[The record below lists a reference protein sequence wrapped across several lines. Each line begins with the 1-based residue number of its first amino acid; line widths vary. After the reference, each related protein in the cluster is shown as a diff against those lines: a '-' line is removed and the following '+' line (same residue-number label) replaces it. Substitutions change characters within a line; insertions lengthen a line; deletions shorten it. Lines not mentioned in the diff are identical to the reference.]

1 MISSRLNRTRDGN
14 GFSLNKMVCLSLFIH
29 IVALSLIIFSPTVPS
44 PKWTFGPV
52 YSVQLVNLKD
62 TSFRGNTV
70 SSLSKE
76 ILTPSPA
83 TGAIVLKRPV
93 ETISSVPVR
102 QVDVQKKQN
111 PQREKAVEA
120 VRKKVQLS
128 AKTPNRTASVG
139 TESSAVSAP
148 LSNTEINQKMASY
161 YAAIWSKIKGQWS
174 LPRDILSKENIETV
188 IQARI
193 LRNGA
198 ISDIIFEKRSGNR
211 YFDDSAMKAI
221 KKASPLPPLPEWIR
235 DNSIEIG
242 IRFHSSEF
250 R

>member
-52 YSVQLVNLKD
+52 YSVQLVNLQE
-62 TSFRGNTV
+62 TSFRGNTA

-76 ILTPSPA
+76 ILTTSPA
-83 TGAIVLKRPV
+83 PGAIVLKRPV

-128 AKTPNRTASVG
+128 AKTPNRTASAG
-139 TESSAVSAP
+139 TESSAASAP
-148 LSNTEINQKMASY
+148 PGNTEINQKKASY
-161 YAAIWSKIKGQWS
+161 YAAIWSRIKGQWS

-235 DNSIEIG
+235 DNNIEIG

>member
-52 YSVQLVNLKD
+52 YSVQLVNLQD
-62 TSFRGNTV
+62 TSFRGNTA

-83 TGAIVLKRPV
+83 PGAIVLKRPV

-102 QVDVQKKQN
+102 QVDVQKKKN

-120 VRKKVQLS
+120 VK
-128 AKTPNRTASVG
+128 SVG
-139 TESSAVSAP
+139 FSTEPAIHAVDR
-148 LSNTEINQKMASY
+148 LM
-161 YAAIWSKIKGQWS
+161 
-174 LPRDILSKENIETV
+174 
-188 IQARI
+188 
-193 LRNGA
+193 
-198 ISDIIFEKRSGNR
+198 ISD
-211 YFDDSAMKAI
+211 MKLSTHTTVA
-221 KKASPLPPLPEWIR
+221 LPEER
-235 DNSIEIG
+235 SIG
-242 IRFHSSEF
+242 RTSEDCVKAGLD
-250 R
+250 